1 MQLTKQEDH
10 FFFSSRVFKLN
21 NFQFIAE
28 PPSSNYALHWCKSE
42 SLVCCVSM
50 SNNLFGFFIL
60 HGVFSLT
67 SWFPGSDE
75 HSEPSPADMAELSA
89 TPPRILQFHHPIQFI
104 AIPDTPGYP
113 IVQTLSISPSV
124 IGLPIPNAAA
134 PPTFILGG

>member
-1 MQLTKQEDH
+1 
-10 FFFSSRVFKLN
+10 
-21 NFQFIAE
+21 
-28 PPSSNYALHWCKSE
+28 
-42 SLVCCVSM
+42 M

-67 SWFPGSDE
+67 SWFPDSDA